1 MKKIYAVLVLLTLL
15 SVAFS
20 CSVEDDTDPLDVF
33 REIAYNALSSD
44 IKSTVVG
51 DWRDAEVSA
60 WVDGNYLV
68 IFETSDAALGPV
80 KVVVD
85 PERGTWVEILP
96 RP

>member
-1 MKKIYAVLVLLTLL
+1 M
-15 SVAFS
+15 AFS

-60 WVDGNYLV
+60 C
-68 IFETSDAALGPV
+68 
-80 KVVVD
+80 
-85 PERGTWVEILP
+85 
-96 RP
+96 